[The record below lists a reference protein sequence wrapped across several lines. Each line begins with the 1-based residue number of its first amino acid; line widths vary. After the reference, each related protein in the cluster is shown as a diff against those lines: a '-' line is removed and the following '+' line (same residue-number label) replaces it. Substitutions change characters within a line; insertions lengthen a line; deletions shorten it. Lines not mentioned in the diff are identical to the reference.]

1 MTIITNVCQWSRDR
15 TGTSRVRGSRKP
27 WTLQRRVRGA
37 AWPRLMISGKIHRRF
52 RGLRPP
58 PIESIEGNRCF
69 RPPTADG
76 SMEQVVE
83 HHRRRTRR
91 RVVSIR
97 DDASPW
103 HSLDAFRF
111 LMTAPL
117 VNEKCGARCTQ
128 PSLKIEQPPREI
140 DGPSPSP
147 RVLLISLWIAD
158 RVFFSFSFFFVR
170 SRVSIIRGSRVFTI
184 WFENS
189 RRSIF
194 S

>member
-1 MTIITNVCQWSRDR
+1 MTPAHDIWQNS
-15 TGTSRVRGSRKP
+15 SAFP
-27 WTLQRRVRGA
+27 GA
-37 AWPRLMISGKIHRRF
+37 ATPSHRAHRGKP
-52 RGLRPP
+52 LL
-58 PIESIEGNRCF
+58 STA
-69 RPPTADG
+69 TADG

-184 WFENS
+184 
-189 RRSIF
+189 
-194 S
+194 